1 MKIKKEKNLSVR
13 EVSDNMENP
22 EEKLPDNDH
31 RIIGQKLD
39 IFSVNDNIGA
49 GLPLFHPNGAMLW
62 KVCEDFMINELLKQG
77 YQIVRSPHIFKAQV
91 WKKSGHYAKFKEH
104 MFLTEVDGNEFGIKP
119 MNCPA
124 HIHIYKH
131 KSHSYRD
138 LPIRLAEIGTV
149 YRNELSGTLNG
160 LTRVRGFAQD
170 DAHIFCREDQIVDE
184 VSKMLKLT
192 ADIYKAFGLKLS
204 NVYLSTMPEKHLGD
218 EKIWEKAEKALA
230 GALKKNKIKY
240 EINKGDGAFYGPKI
254 DSYVKDTLGRDWQL
268 GTIQLDFNLPD
279 RFKLFYVDKDNKK
292 QRVVMLHRTIIGAM
306 ERLIALLL
314 ERYNGALPVW
324 LAPIQ
329 VRVINMNDDLVKY
342 AEKIEQKLRD
352 IRIRV
357 DSDYRSES
365 VGKKVREAEIQK
377 IPFVIVIGD
386 KEKQAGTL
394 AVRSRG
400 ERPKF
405 GIKFDDFVKDLKKL
419 EESKK

>member
-1 MKIKKEKNLSVR
+1 MKEKNLK
-13 EVSDNMENP
+13 EEEASDNMENP

-39 IFSVNDNIGA
+39 MFSANDNIGA

-62 KVCEDFMINELLKQG
+62 KLCEDFMIKELLKRG
-77 YQIVRSPHIFKAQV
+77 YQIVRSPHVFRSQV

-104 MFLTEVDGNEFGIKP
+104 MFFTEVEGKEFGIKP

-124 HIHIYKH
+124 HIYIYKN
-131 KSHSYRD
+131 KIHSYRE
-138 LPIRLAEIGTV
+138 LPIRLAEIATV

-170 DAHIFCREDQIVDE
+170 DAHIFCRESQIELE

-204 NVYLSTMPEKHLGD
+204 KVYLSTMPEKHLGD
-218 EKIWEKAEKALA
+218 DKIWKKAEKSLA
-230 GALKKNKIKY
+230 SALKKNKVKY
-240 EINKGDGAFYGPKI
+240 GINEGDGAFYGPKI
-254 DSYVKDTLGRDWQL
+254 DSYIKDALGREWQL
-268 GTIQLDFNLPD
+268 GTIQLDFNLPE
-279 RFKLFYVDKDNKK
+279 RFNLSYIDETNKK

-314 ERYNGALPVW
+314 EQYNGALPVW
-324 LAPIQ
+324 LAPVQ
-329 VRVINMNDDLVKY
+329 VRVINMNEELV
-342 AEKIEQKLRD
+342 EFSEEIEQKLRD
-352 IRIRV
+352 LEVRV

-365 VGKKVREAEIQK
+365 VGKKVRDAEMEK
-377 IPFVIVIGD
+377 IPYVIVIGD
-386 KEKQAGTL
+386 KEKAAGTL
-394 AVRSRG
+394 AVRARG